1 MRGLTL
7 YLHSRRVPAACGAG
21 AAGTAIAWLLTTA
34 FSGTGEVSRTV
45 LVLTVLLL
53 VSVVAPTLG
62 GPDDALDRTAAR
74 PWTWLRT
81 SHLAAAVGFPLVLL
95 LATLLT
101 GTRFGPFGCVVRDVT
116 GLLGLTALGATT
128 LGTAR
133 SWFLPLGWTL
143 AAAVF
148 PRTGRVGE
156 ALTWQTQA
164 PDSRPAAVVAT
175 VPTVAGLALYA
186 SRGPRPRTSPENV

>member
-1 MRGLTL
+1 M
-7 YLHSRRVPAACGAG
+7 PAACGAG
-21 AAGTAIAWLLTTA
+21 VAGAAIAWLVATA
-34 FSGTGEVSRTV
+34 FGGTGEVSRTV

-53 VSVVAPTLG
+53 VSVITPTLG

-81 SHLAAAVGFPLVLL
+81 SHLAAAVGLPLVLL

-101 GTRFGPFGCVVRDVT
+101 GTRFGPFGCVVRDVS
-116 GLLGLTALGATT
+116 GLLGLTALGAAT

-143 AAAVF
+143 AAVLV
-148 PRTGRVGE
+148 PGTGRVGE

-164 PDSRPAAVVAT
+164 SDSRPATAVAAVLA
-175 VPTVAGLALYA
+175 VAGLALYV
-186 SRGPRPRTSPENV
+186 SRGPRPRTSSENV